1 MIFRRFRMVNFL
13 VDKQFLTNRRA
24 PFKYLILRLRRET
37 LYTWLVC
44 VGPAK
49 ITTMKKIFLFSLL
62 SVWIL
67 NSCTPNRVLEE
78 SKAKLSACETELSAI
93 KKAAQENDAKLA
105 ELKEQAV
112 RDQKTLDGLKRD
124 TTIIGS
130 NLRNLNSKYD
140 KLNTVNEQLMDRYTR
155 LLNGTEKDNAKLS
168 SNLQL
173 TQEEL
178 LKKQDELKKLETV
191 LNKQKSELDELNTE
205 LKKREA
211 RVNELEEVLRKKDQ
225 AVAELR
231 KKLSDALIGFE
242 NKGLTITQKNG
253 KVYISMD
260 ESLLFASGKTT
271 VEAKGIEALKN
282 VAKVLE
288 QNPDINVMVEGHTD
302 DVPMKGAGEIKD
314 NWDLSVMRA
323 TSVTKIMLGSAK
335 IDAARIISAGRGEFF
350 PLDTAK
356 TPEARKKN
364 RRTELILTPKL
375 DELLKVLGSN

>member
-1 MIFRRFRMVNFL
+1 MIKAINLGCAFG
-13 VDKQFLTNRRA
+13 
-24 PFKYLILRLRRET
+24 ILLMT
-37 LYTWLVC
+37 SC
-44 VGPAK
+44 VTQLK
-49 ITTMKKIFLFSLL
+49 HEEVL
-62 SVWIL
+62 S
-67 NSCTPNRVLEE
+67 
-78 SKAKLSACETELSAI
+78 KLSACETELASV
-93 KKAAQENDAKLA
+93 KKTSQENDAKLA
-105 ELKEQAV
+105 DLKEQSV
-112 RDQKTLDGLKRD
+112 KNQKILDGLKRD

-140 KLNTVNEQLMDRYTR
+140 KLNTVNEQLMDRYTK
-155 LLNGTEKDNAKLS
+155 LLSGAEKDNAKLS
-168 SNLQL
+168 GNLQT

-178 LKKQDELKKLETV
+178 LRKQDELKALEV
-191 LNKQKSELDELNTE
+191 QLNKQKANLDDLNTE

-211 RVNELEEVLRKKDQ
+211 RVGELEDILKKKDE

-242 NKGLTITQKNG
+242 GKGLTITQKNG

-260 ESLLFASGKTT
+260 ESLLFASGKTN
-271 VEAKGIEALKN
+271 VEPKGVDALKN

-302 DVPMKGAGEIKD
+302 DVPMKGSGEIKD

-323 TSVTKIMLGSAK
+323 TSVTKIMLNNAK
-335 IDAARIISAGRGEFF
+335 IDGSRITSAGRGEFF
-350 PLDTAK
+350 PLDNAK

-375 DELLKVLGSN
+375 DELLKVLGNN